1 MTEALNTYQ
10 KKEEII
16 NVVSHGIG
24 AALSIPAF
32 ILLVIRALDMNS
44 NIALFSYIVYG
55 ISLMI
60 LYFSS
65 TMYHAIQKPKWRNRL
80 NVWDHISIYLLIAGT
95 YTPFAL
101 IGLPGVW
108 GYSIL
113 AIVWTFGIVGIV
125 IKVFY
130 FGRYNT
136 LSAIAYVI
144 MGWIAVVGINQLF
157 ANVGTAGTLWLFGG
171 GIAYTIGAVIFL
183 FDNKIPYNH
192 AIFHFLVLVGSL
204 CHFISVYF
212 YLSVV

>member
-1 MTEALNTYQ
+1 MVEALNTYR
-10 KKEEII
+10 KKEEIV
-16 NVVSHGIG
+16 NVISHSIG
-24 AALSIPAF
+24 AILSIPAF
-32 ILLVIRALDMNS
+32 ILLILKALEINS

-65 TMYHAIQKPKWRNRL
+65 TMYHAIQKPSIRNVL

-113 AIVWTFGIVGIV
+113 SIVWAFGIIGII
-125 IKVFY
+125 IKVFF
-130 FGRYNT
+130 FGKYNT

-144 MGWIAVVGINQLF
+144 MGWIAVVAINQLF
-157 ANVGTAGTLWLFGG
+157 VNVGTTGTLWLFGG

-192 AIFHFLVLVGSL
+192 AIFHVLVLIGSL

-212 YLSVV
+212 YLSNV

>member
-1 MTEALNTYQ
+1 MIEALNTYR
-10 KKEEII
+10 KKEEIV
-16 NVVSHGIG
+16 NVISHGIG
-24 AALSIPAF
+24 AILSIPAF
-32 ILLVIRALDMNS
+32 ILLILKALEINS

-65 TMYHAIQKPKWRNRL
+65 TMYHAIQKPSIRNVL

-113 AIVWTFGIVGIV
+113 SIVWAFGIIGII
-125 IKVFY
+125 IKVFF
-130 FGRYNT
+130 FGKYNT

-144 MGWIAVVGINQLF
+144 MGWIAVVAINQLF
-157 ANVGTAGTLWLFGG
+157 VNVGTTGTLWLFGG

-192 AIFHFLVLVGSL
+192 AIFHILVLIGSL

-212 YLSVV
+212 YLSNV

>member
-1 MTEALNTYQ
+1 MIEALNTYR
-10 KKEEII
+10 KKEEIV
-16 NVVSHGIG
+16 NVISHGIG
-24 AALSIPAF
+24 AILSIPAF
-32 ILLVIRALDMNS
+32 ILLILKALEINS

-65 TMYHAIQKPKWRNRL
+65 TMYHAIQKPSIRNVL

-113 AIVWTFGIVGIV
+113 SIVWAFGIIGII
-125 IKVFY
+125 IKVFF
-130 FGRYNT
+130 FGKYNT

-144 MGWIAVVGINQLF
+144 MGWIAVVAINQLF
-157 ANVGTAGTLWLFGG
+157 VNVGTTGTLWLFGG

-192 AIFHFLVLVGSL
+192 AIFHVLVLIGSL

-212 YLSVV
+212 YLSNV

>member
-1 MTEALNTYQ
+1 MVEALNTYR
-10 KKEEII
+10 KKEEIV
-16 NVVSHGIG
+16 NVISHGIG
-24 AALSIPAF
+24 AILSIPAF
-32 ILLVIRALDMNS
+32 ILLILKALEMNS
-44 NIALFSYIVYG
+44 NISLFSYIVYG

-65 TMYHAIQKPKWRNRL
+65 TMYHAIQKPRIRNVL
-80 NVWDHISIYLLIAGT
+80 NIWDHISIYLLIAGT

-113 AIVWTFGIVGIV
+113 SIVWAFGIIGII
-125 IKVFY
+125 IKVFF
-130 FGRYNT
+130 FGKYNT

-144 MGWIAVVGINQLF
+144 MGWIAVVAINQLF
-157 ANVGTAGTLWLFGG
+157 ANIGTAGTLWLFGG

-192 AIFHFLVLVGSL
+192 AIFHVLVLIGSL

-212 YLSVV
+212 YL